1 MTRVRP
7 SILPLLVPL
16 LGCPSDSNSNSTGGT
31 ESAGGDSTTAPSSET
46 FDPTE
51 LTGPTEPGTETSV
64 SPESSSSDG
73 STTAVVETTESST
86 TAADESTGGSDST
99 GTTGEAGIADIDM
112 TVVLEDTQASV
123 RTEMRNFAED
133 SCAYVDGC
141 LAGFGMRRLLRFS
154 TITPNLGDADFFVGN
169 HNDNPELF
177 VQSSCSGAWLFDN
190 YARYRLLDADGVEVG
205 AGHKSAFALI
215 DLAPFTEDAGP
226 AQYGF
231 GQDMGISV
239 GWADIYDAGLDCQ
252 WVDITDVPAGDYTLE
267 LAINPDQVVDEA
279 TFDNN
284 VLLVPVT
291 IDAEDPLPPELPAEW
306 ICNPNYYG
314 LADGCDCGC
323 GAADPDCADA
333 TIDACQYCDGC
344 SAGDCGLIDPENN
357 AVCLPA

>member
-7 SILPLLVPL
+7 SLLPLLVPL
-16 LGCPSDSNSNSTGGT
+16 FGCPSESNSTGGSET
-31 ESAGGDSTTAPSSET
+31 TGGDSTTAPT
-46 FDPTE
+46 TVTDPTDPTNATDP
-51 LTGPTEPGTETSV
+51 TGETSV
-64 SPESSSSDG
+64 SPESSSGAD
-73 STTAVVETTESST
+73 STTAVAESTESST
-86 TAADESTGGSDST
+86 SAADESSTGSDST

-112 TVVLEDTQASV
+112 SVVLEDTQASV

-133 SCAYVDGC
+133 SCPYVDGC

-154 TITPNLGDADFFVGN
+154 TITPNLGDADFHVGN

-177 VQSSCSGAWLFDN
+177 VQSACSGSWLFAN

-205 AGHKSAFALI
+205 TGHKSAFALI

-267 LAINPDQVVDEA
+267 LAINPDEVVAEA

-291 IDAEDPLPPELPAEW
+291 IDAEDPLPPEVPDEW
-306 ICNPNYYG
+306 ICNPAFYG
-314 LADGCDCGC
+314 LEDGCDCGC

-333 TIDACQYCDGC
+333 TIEACQFCDGC
-344 SAGDCGLIDPENN
+344 SDGNCDLIDPENN

>member
-16 LGCPSDSNSNSTGGT
+16 LGCPSDSNSTGGSET
-31 ESAGGDSTTAPSSET
+31 TGADSTTAPSSET

-64 SPESSSSDG
+64 SPESSSDG
-73 STTAVVETTESST
+73 STTAAVDTESST
-86 TAADESTGGSDST
+86 TESTGGSDST
-99 GTTGEAGIADIDM
+99 GTTGDAGIADIDM
-112 TVVLEDTQASV
+112 SVVLEDTVASV
-123 RTEMRNFAED
+123 RTEMRNFTED

-141 LAGFGMRRLLRFS
+141 LGGFGQRRLLRFS
-154 TITPNLGDADFFVGN
+154 TITPNLGDADFHVGN
-169 HNDNPELF
+169 PTDNPELF
-177 VQSSCSGAWLFDN
+177 VQSACSGTFLFDD
-190 YARYRLLDADGVEVG
+190 YARYRLLDADGIEVG
-205 AGHKSAFALI
+205 TGHKSAFALI
-215 DLAPFTEDAGP
+215 DLAPFTDDAGP

-267 LAINPDQVVDEA
+267 LAINPDEVVAEA

-291 IDAEDPLPPELPAEW
+291 IDAEDPPPPEVPEEW
-306 ICNPNYYG
+306 VCNPAFYG

-333 TIDACQYCDGC
+333 TVDVCQYCDGC
-344 SAGDCGLIDPENN
+344 AAGNCDLIDPENN